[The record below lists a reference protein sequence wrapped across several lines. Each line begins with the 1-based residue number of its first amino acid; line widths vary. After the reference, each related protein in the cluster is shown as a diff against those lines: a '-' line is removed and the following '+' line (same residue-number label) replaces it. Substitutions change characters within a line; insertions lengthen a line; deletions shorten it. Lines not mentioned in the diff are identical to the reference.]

1 MELSKRNIIIVIII
15 ICTSVLFVFFWNLR
29 KHNKFYGSE
38 VAGIIEEIKSNRK
51 FENSKVARFVGD
63 NDFNYNFWIYA
74 PNKNDI
80 KIGDSIYKAKN
91 SEDYQIY
98 RKDNSGN
105 YRFYKTLKNK
115 P

>member
-1 MELSKRNIIIVIII
+1 MELNKRNIIIVIII
-15 ICTSVLFVFFWNLR
+15 ICISILFVFFWNLS

-51 FENSKVARFVGD
+51 FENSKVVKFVGD
-63 NDFNYNFWIYA
+63 NDFNYTFWNYA
-74 PNKNDI
+74 PDKNDI

-91 SEDYQIY
+91 SENYQIY
-98 RKDNSGN
+98 RQNGSRN